1 MEGLETLDGRRL
13 AYRRTGEG
21 PVLVCHGGGPGFS
34 SLYLGD
40 LAGLGDELEGHFVFV
55 EAPEPFRAAVLA
67 FLGAGAR
74 A

>member
-1 MEGLETLDGRRL
+1 MEGLDTLDGRRL
-13 AYRRTGEG
+13 AYRRKGEG
-21 PVLVCHGGGPGFS
+21 PVLVCHCRGPGFS
-34 SLYLGD
+34 SLCLGN
-40 LAGLGDELEGHFVFV
+40 LAGLRDELEGHFVFV